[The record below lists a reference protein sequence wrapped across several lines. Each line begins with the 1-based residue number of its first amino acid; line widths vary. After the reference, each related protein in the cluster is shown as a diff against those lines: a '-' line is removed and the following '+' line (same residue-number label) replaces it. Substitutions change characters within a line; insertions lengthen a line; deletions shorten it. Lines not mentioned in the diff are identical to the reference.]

1 MSQNFDNNIPDFSKR
16 KTALKILLFLSLI
29 SLFILVIQLTYI
41 DELSPLQAN
50 LTIINSFV
58 LFVLVFLYIILK
70 VGMHATI
77 GRIKE
82 REKVQLPNEFRVDAA
97 RQTHLI
103 ITYLLPLP
111 IYILVLVASISENV
125 DIFIMLFSLGAILAY
140 SYFLYSTIK
149 SRKYSL
155 EVKDKTITTF
165 YKNKETGRFTIEDIA
180 FVAFSGSGKTKVKI
194 GDYAIMKII
203 SFRAEK
209 FLEIPLSLKNYW
221 LMKKYFLKHN
231 VNMDDI
237 YNQ

>member
-1 MSQNFDNNIPDFSKR
+1 MSQDFDNNIPDFSKR

-29 SLFILVIQLTYI
+29 SFFILVIQLTYI

-50 LTIINSFV
+50 LTILNSFV
-58 LFVLVFLYIILK
+58 LFILVFLYIILK

-111 IYILVLVASISENV
+111 IYILVLAASISENV

-165 YKNKETGRFTIEDIA
+165 YKNKETGKFTIEDIA

>member
-1 MSQNFDNNIPDFSKR
+1 MSQDFDNNIPDFSKR

-58 LFVLVFLYIILK
+58 LFILVFLYIILK

>member
-1 MSQNFDNNIPDFSKR
+1 MSQDFDNNIPDFSKR
-16 KTALKILLFLSLI
+16 KTALRILLFLLLI

-41 DELSPLQAN
+41 EELSPLQAN

-231 VNMDDI
+231 VNIGDI

>member
-1 MSQNFDNNIPDFSKR
+1 MSQDFDNNIPDFSKR

-41 DELSPLQAN
+41 EELSPLQAN

-58 LFVLVFLYIILK
+58 LFILVFLYIILK

-82 REKVQLPNEFRVDAA
+82 REKVLLPNEFRVDAA

-231 VNMDDI
+231 VNIGDI

>member
-1 MSQNFDNNIPDFSKR
+1 MSQDFDNNIPDFSKR

-29 SLFILVIQLTYI
+29 SFFILVIQLTYI

-58 LFVLVFLYIILK
+58 LFILVFLYIILK

-231 VNMDDI
+231 VNIGDI

>member
-1 MSQNFDNNIPDFSKR
+1 MSQDFDNNIPDFSKR
-16 KTALKILLFLSLI
+16 KTALRILLFLSLI

-111 IYILVLVASISENV
+111 IYILVLVTSISENV
-125 DIFIMLFSLGAILAY
+125 DIFIMLFSLGAILTY

-203 SFRAEK
+203 SFKAEK

-231 VNMDDI
+231 VNIGDI

>member
-1 MSQNFDNNIPDFSKR
+1 MSQDFDNNIPDFSKR
-16 KTALKILLFLSLI
+16 KTALRILLFLSLI
-29 SLFILVIQLTYI
+29 SLFILLIQLTYI

-149 SRKYSL
+149 SKKYSL

-231 VNMDDI
+231 VNIGDI

>member
-1 MSQNFDNNIPDFSKR
+1 MSQDFDNNIPDFSKR
-16 KTALKILLFLSLI
+16 KTALRILLFLSLI

-70 VGMHATI
+70 VGMYATI

-155 EVKDKTITTF
+155 EIKNKTITTF

-203 SFRAEK
+203 SFKAEK

-231 VNMDDI
+231 VNIGDI

>member
-1 MSQNFDNNIPDFSKR
+1 MSQDFDNNIPDFSKR

-41 DELSPLQAN
+41 EELSPLQAN

-58 LFVLVFLYIILK
+58 LFILVFLYIILK

-82 REKVQLPNEFRVDAA
+82 REKVLLPNEFRVDAA

-203 SFRAEK
+203 SFKAEK

-231 VNMDDI
+231 VNIGDI

>member
-1 MSQNFDNNIPDFSKR
+1 MSQDFDNNIPDFSKR

-82 REKVQLPNEFRVDAA
+82 REKVLLPNEFRVDAA

-203 SFRAEK
+203 SFKAEK

-231 VNMDDI
+231 VNIGDI

>member
-1 MSQNFDNNIPDFSKR
+1 MSQDFDNNIPDFSKR

-29 SLFILVIQLTYI
+29 SLFILVFQLTYI

-82 REKVQLPNEFRVDAA
+82 REKVLLPNEFRVDAA

-203 SFRAEK
+203 SFKAEK

-231 VNMDDI
+231 VNIGDI

>member
-1 MSQNFDNNIPDFSKR
+1 MSQDFDNNIPDFSKR
-16 KTALKILLFLSLI
+16 KTALRILLFLSLI

-50 LTIINSFV
+50 LTIINSSV
-58 LFVLVFLYIILK
+58 LFILVFLYIILK

-203 SFRAEK
+203 SFKAEK

-231 VNMDDI
+231 VNIGDI

>member
-1 MSQNFDNNIPDFSKR
+1 MSQDFDNNIPDFSKR

-50 LTIINSFV
+50 LTIINSSV
-58 LFVLVFLYIILK
+58 LFILVFLYIILK
-70 VGMHATI
+70 VGMHTTI

-203 SFRAEK
+203 SFKAEK

-231 VNMDDI
+231 VNIGDI

>member
-1 MSQNFDNNIPDFSKR
+1 MSQDFDNNIPDFSKR

-58 LFVLVFLYIILK
+58 LFILVFLYIILK

-82 REKVQLPNEFRVDAA
+82 REKVQLPNEFRVNAA

-125 DIFIMLFSLGAILAY
+125 DIFIILFSLGAILAY

-203 SFRAEK
+203 SFKAEK

-231 VNMDDI
+231 VNIGDI

>member
-1 MSQNFDNNIPDFSKR
+1 MSQDFDNNIPDFSKR
-16 KTALKILLFLSLI
+16 KTALRILLFLSLI

-58 LFVLVFLYIILK
+58 LFILVFLYIILK

-125 DIFIMLFSLGAILAY
+125 DIFIMLFSLGVILAY

-180 FVAFSGSGKTKVKI
+180 FVAFSGSGKTKVKM

-203 SFRAEK
+203 SFKTEK

>member
-1 MSQNFDNNIPDFSKR
+1 MSQDFDNNIPDFSKR
-16 KTALKILLFLSLI
+16 KTALRILLFLSLI
-29 SLFILVIQLTYI
+29 SFFILVIQLTYI

-58 LFVLVFLYIILK
+58 LFILVFLYIILK

-111 IYILVLVASISENV
+111 IYILVLAASISENV

-165 YKNKETGRFTIEDIA
+165 YKNKETGKFTIEDIA

-203 SFRAEK
+203 SFKAEK

-231 VNMDDI
+231 VNIGDI

>member
-1 MSQNFDNNIPDFSKR
+1 MSQDFDNNIPDFSKR
-16 KTALKILLFLSLI
+16 KTALRILLFLLLI
-29 SLFILVIQLTYI
+29 SLFILLIQLTYI

-149 SRKYSL
+149 SKKYSL

>member
-1 MSQNFDNNIPDFSKR
+1 MSQDFDNNIPDFSKR
-16 KTALKILLFLSLI
+16 KTALRILLFLSLI

-82 REKVQLPNEFRVDAA
+82 REKVLLPNEFRVDAA

-111 IYILVLVASISENV
+111 IYILVLVTSISENV

-203 SFRAEK
+203 SFKAEK

-231 VNMDDI
+231 VNIGDI

>member
-1 MSQNFDNNIPDFSKR
+1 MSQDFDNNIPDFSKR
-16 KTALKILLFLSLI
+16 KTALRILLFLLLI

-231 VNMDDI
+231 VNIGDI

>member
-1 MSQNFDNNIPDFSKR
+1 MSQDFDNNIPDFSKR

-50 LTIINSFV
+50 LTIINSSV
-58 LFVLVFLYIILK
+58 LFILVFLYIILK

-231 VNMDDI
+231 VNIGDI

>member
-1 MSQNFDNNIPDFSKR
+1 MSQDFDNNIPDFSKR
-16 KTALKILLFLSLI
+16 KTALRILLFLSLI

-70 VGMHATI
+70 VGMRATI

-111 IYILVLVASISENV
+111 IYILVLIASISENV

-203 SFRAEK
+203 SFKAEK

-231 VNMDDI
+231 VNIGDI

>member
-1 MSQNFDNNIPDFSKR
+1 MSQDFDNNIPDFSKR

-58 LFVLVFLYIILK
+58 LFILVFLYIILK

-82 REKVQLPNEFRVDAA
+82 REKVLLPNEFRVDAA

-111 IYILVLVASISENV
+111 IYILVLVTSISENV

>member
-1 MSQNFDNNIPDFSKR
+1 MSQDFDNNIPDFSKR

-58 LFVLVFLYIILK
+58 LFILVFLYIILK

-209 FLEIPLSLKNYW
+209 FLEISLSLKNYW

>member
-1 MSQNFDNNIPDFSKR
+1 VSQDFDNNIPDFSKR
-16 KTALKILLFLSLI
+16 KTALRILLFLSLI

-180 FVAFSGSGKTKVKI
+180 FVAFSGSGKTKVKM

-203 SFRAEK
+203 SFKAEK

-231 VNMDDI
+231 VNIGDI

>member
-1 MSQNFDNNIPDFSKR
+1 MSQDFDNNIPDFSKR
-16 KTALKILLFLSLI
+16 KTALRILLFLSLI

-70 VGMHATI
+70 VGMYATI

-82 REKVQLPNEFRVDAA
+82 REKVLLPNEFRVDAA

-203 SFRAEK
+203 SFKAEK

-231 VNMDDI
+231 VNIGDI

>member
-1 MSQNFDNNIPDFSKR
+1 MSQDFDNNIPDFSKR

-29 SLFILVIQLTYI
+29 SFFILVIQLTYI

-58 LFVLVFLYIILK
+58 LFILVFLYIILK

-111 IYILVLVASISENV
+111 IYILVLAASISENV

-165 YKNKETGRFTIEDIA
+165 YKNKETGKFTIEDIA

-231 VNMDDI
+231 VNMVDI
-237 YNQ
+237 YN

>member
-1 MSQNFDNNIPDFSKR
+1 MSQDFDNNIPDFSKR
-16 KTALKILLFLSLI
+16 KTALRILLFLSLI

-125 DIFIMLFSLGAILAY
+125 DIFIMFFSLGAILAY

-203 SFRAEK
+203 SFKAEK

>member
-1 MSQNFDNNIPDFSKR
+1 MSQDFDNNIPDFSKR
-16 KTALKILLFLSLI
+16 KTALRILLFLSLI

-58 LFVLVFLYIILK
+58 LFILVFLYIILK

-82 REKVQLPNEFRVDAA
+82 REKVLLPNEFRVDAA

-155 EVKDKTITTF
+155 EVKNKTITTF

-203 SFRAEK
+203 SFKAEK

-231 VNMDDI
+231 VNIGDI

>member
-1 MSQNFDNNIPDFSKR
+1 MSQDFDNNIPDFSKR

-180 FVAFSGSGKTKVKI
+180 FVAFSGSGKTKVKM

-203 SFRAEK
+203 SFKTEK

>member
-1 MSQNFDNNIPDFSKR
+1 MSQDFDNNIPDFSKR
-16 KTALKILLFLSLI
+16 KTALRILLFLSLI

-82 REKVQLPNEFRVDAA
+82 REKVLLPNEFRVDAA

-125 DIFIMLFSLGAILAY
+125 DIFIMLFSLGAMLAY

-203 SFRAEK
+203 SFKAEK

-231 VNMDDI
+231 VNIGDI

>member
-1 MSQNFDNNIPDFSKR
+1 MSQDFDNNIPDFSKR

-41 DELSPLQAN
+41 EELSPLQAN

-58 LFVLVFLYIILK
+58 LFILVFLYIILK

-82 REKVQLPNEFRVDAA
+82 REKVLLPNEFRVDAA

-203 SFRAEK
+203 SFKAEK

-221 LMKKYFLKHN
+221 LMKKYFMKHN
-231 VNMDDI
+231 VNIGDI

>member
-1 MSQNFDNNIPDFSKR
+1 MSQDFDNNIPDFSKR
-16 KTALKILLFLSLI
+16 KTALRILLFLSLI
-29 SLFILVIQLTYI
+29 SLFILVFQLTYI

-70 VGMHATI
+70 VGMYATI

-203 SFRAEK
+203 SFKAEK

>member
-1 MSQNFDNNIPDFSKR
+1 MSQDFDNNIPDFSKR
-16 KTALKILLFLSLI
+16 KTALRILLFLSLI

-58 LFVLVFLYIILK
+58 LFILVFLYIILK

-111 IYILVLVASISENV
+111 IYILVLAASISENV

-155 EVKDKTITTF
+155 EVKDKTITTI

-180 FVAFSGSGKTKVKI
+180 FVALSASGKTKVKI

-203 SFRAEK
+203 SFKAEK

-231 VNMDDI
+231 VNIGDI

>member
-1 MSQNFDNNIPDFSKR
+1 MSQDFDNNIPDFSKR
-16 KTALKILLFLSLI
+16 KTALRILLFLSLI

-58 LFVLVFLYIILK
+58 LFILVFLYIILK

-111 IYILVLVASISENV
+111 IYILVLVTSISENV

-203 SFRAEK
+203 SFKAEK

>member
-1 MSQNFDNNIPDFSKR
+1 MSQDFDNNIPDFSKR

-29 SLFILVIQLTYI
+29 SFFILVIQLTYI
-41 DELSPLQAN
+41 EELSPLQAN

-58 LFVLVFLYIILK
+58 LFILVFLYIILK

-111 IYILVLVASISENV
+111 IYILVLAASISENV

>member
-1 MSQNFDNNIPDFSKR
+1 MSQDFDNNIPDFSKR
-16 KTALKILLFLSLI
+16 KTALRILLFLSLI

-203 SFRAEK
+203 SFKAEK

-231 VNMDDI
+231 VNIGDI

>member
-1 MSQNFDNNIPDFSKR
+1 MSQDFDNNIPDFSKR
-16 KTALKILLFLSLI
+16 KTALRILLFLSLI

-155 EVKDKTITTF
+155 EIKDKTITTF

-231 VNMDDI
+231 VNIGDI

>member
-82 REKVQLPNEFRVDAA
+82 REKVLLPNEFRVDAA

-231 VNMDDI
+231 VNIGDI

>member
-1 MSQNFDNNIPDFSKR
+1 MSQDFDNNIPDFSKR

-58 LFVLVFLYIILK
+58 LFILVFLYIILK

-125 DIFIMLFSLGAILAY
+125 NIFIMLFSLGAILAY

-231 VNMDDI
+231 VNIGDI

>member
-1 MSQNFDNNIPDFSKR
+1 MSQDFDNNIPDFSKR

-41 DELSPLQAN
+41 EELSPLQAN

-58 LFVLVFLYIILK
+58 LFILVFLYIILK

-231 VNMDDI
+231 VNIGDI